1 MKRYTLRGY
10 QQEGFDQFV
19 KNRSSLVAWDMGT
32 GKTLV
37 AVELGRQIREAKE
50 NPRLRALIVA
60 PLNTHPGW
68 ESTLRRQLGEEVAI
82 YTVGTPQADPEN
94 WSRMVGTFKLP
105 GVFIIGWEAMAG
117 RIEKVK
123 DPNTKEVISEIS
135 HIPPWSKTGTWD
147 LVVADECHRMQNR
160 RSLAAK
166 VMNIIQAERKLAMS
180 GTPAGNK
187 PEGIWSTLHWLWPGK
202 YPHYWPWVNDTM
214 VTEPCPY
221 AHIKIIGE
229 KEPGA
234 TIADIPSYSRVELAD
249 VVLDLPDVIERRV
262 EVDMLPTQAKI
273 YKNFLDQA
281 FAWLDEQPVDTPL
294 PITQRI
300 RLRQVALG
308 NPNAGIVV
316 KTKKRTF
323 ERTVRKEV
331 VLDDE
336 GTTDWVWDTE
346 QQEEEYDEEKLEVF
360 FKPTTTSNKIT
371 AVKEIISDL
380 AENEPVMIYTHSR
393 RFVEPVVHQLGKNA
407 VAWTGETKQEERR
420 RILQTFG
427 RKGGPRIIVAVIAAI
442 SEGTD
447 GLQLVCANEIW
458 LSKDENNLLNE
469 QCKARLVRS
478 GQERP
483 VNRWYIESRDTID
496 QGVYVRTEENTITM
510 KSFYRGDK

>member
-1 MKRYTLRGY
+1 
-10 QQEGFDQFV
+10 
-19 KNRSSLVAWDMGT
+19 MGT

-37 AVELGRQIREAKE
+37 AVELMRTIREAKE
-50 NPRLRALIVA
+50 NPRIRALVVA

-68 ESTLRRQLGEEVAI
+68 ESTIRRQLGEEVAI

-94 WSRMVGTFKLP
+94 WGRMIGAFKLP

-123 DPNTKEVISEIS
+123 DPNTKQVISEIS

-166 VMNIIQAERKLAMS
+166 VMNIIQADRKAAMS
-180 GTPAGNK
+180 GTFAGNK
-187 PEGIWSTLHWLWPGK
+187 KEGGWSTLHWLWPGK
-202 YPHYWPWVNDTM
+202 YPHYWPWVNETM
-214 VTEPCPY
+214 ETEPCPY

-229 KEPGA
+229 KEPGS
-234 TIADIPSYSRVELAD
+234 TIQGIPTYSRVELAD
-249 VVLDLPDVIERRV
+249 VVHDLPPVIERRV

-273 YKNFLDQA
+273 YRNFLDQA
-281 FAWLDEQPVDTPL
+281 FAWLDEQPIDTPL

-316 KTKKRTF
+316 KRKSRTM
-323 ERTVRKEV
+323 ERTVRKEIV
-331 VLDDE
+331 KDDE
-336 GTTDWVWDTE
+336 TTDWVWDTE
-346 QQEEEYDEEKLEVF
+346 EVQEEYDEESLEVF

-371 AVKEIISDL
+371 ALKEILSDL
-380 AENEPVMIYTHSR
+380 PEDEPVIIYTHSR
-393 RFVEPVVHQLGKNA
+393 RFTEPVAHQLGKDA

-427 RKGGPRIIVAVIAAI
+427 KKGGPRIIVAVIAAI

-447 GLQLVCANEIW
+447 GLQLVCANEVW

-496 QGVYVRTEENTITM
+496 QGVYFRTEENTITM
-510 KSFYRGDK
+510 KEFYRGA

>member
-1 MKRYTLRGY
+1 
-10 QQEGFDQFV
+10 
-19 KNRSSLVAWDMGT
+19 MGT

-37 AVELGRQIREAKE
+37 AVELGKQIRESKE

-68 ESTLRRQLGEEVAI
+68 ESTIRRQLGEEVAV
-82 YTVGTPQADPEN
+82 YTVGTPQADPDN
-94 WSRMVGTFKLP
+94 WGRMVGAFKLP

-166 VMNIIQAERKLAMS
+166 VMNIIQADRRLAMS

-202 YPHYWPWVNDTM
+202 YPHYWPWVNERM

-229 KEPGA
+229 KEPGS

-249 VVLDLPDVIERRV
+249 VVEDLPPVIERRV
-262 EVDMLPTQAKI
+262 EVDMLPTQTKI

-281 FAWLDEQPVDTPL
+281 FAWLDEQPIDTPL

-316 KTKKRTF
+316 KRKSRTM
-323 ERTVRKEV
+323 ERTVRKEIV
-331 VLDDE
+331 NDDE
-336 GTTDWVWDTE
+336 TTDWVWDTE
-346 QQEEEYDEEKLEVF
+346 EVQEEYDEESLEVF

-371 AVKEIISDL
+371 ALKEILSDL
-380 AENEPVMIYTHSR
+380 PEDEPVMIYTHSR

-427 RKGGPRIIVAVIAAI
+427 QKKGPRIIVAVIAAI

-447 GLQLVCANEIW
+447 GLQRVCANEVW

-496 QGVYVRTEENTITM
+496 QGVYIRTEENTITM
-510 KSFYRGDK
+510 KEFYRGA